1 MLLAISQYGKP
12 VLRVKCAPVDLA
24 DENLPSLC
32 ANMLET
38 MYAADGIGLAA
49 PQVGL
54 SLQLI
59 VIDIPVEE
67 GEEPDPV
74 IVNGEEKTV
83 KDIMPLCFVN
93 PNIEPY
99 GATCSFNEGCLSV
112 GRIRA
117 NVLRPERVRAA
128 LTLLDGSVMQLDC
141 GGLLA
146 RCLQHEVDHLN
157 GILFTDRVSSA
168 AKITLQKKLKR
179 LAAPN

>member
-1 MLLAISQYGKP
+1 MLLTIVQYGKP

-24 DENLPSLC
+24 DENLPALA

-38 MYAADGIGLAA
+38 MYAAEGIGLAA

-54 SLQLI
+54 SMQLV

-67 GEEPDPV
+67 DEEPEPI

-83 KDIMPLCFVN
+83 RDIMPLCFVN
-93 PNIEPY
+93 PKLEPF
-99 GATCSFNEGCLSV
+99 GKACSFNEGCLSV

-117 NVLRPERVRAA
+117 NVLRPEQVKAE
-128 LTLLDGSVMQLDC
+128 LTLLNGEVMQLEC

-168 AKITLQKKLKR
+168 ARITLQKRLKKLAD
-179 LAAPN
+179 LG

>member
-1 MLLAISQYGKP
+1 MLLTIVQYGKP

-24 DENLPSLC
+24 DENLPALVD
-32 ANMLET
+32 NMLET

-54 SLQLI
+54 SMQLI

-67 GEEPDPV
+67 GEEPEPV
-74 IVNGEEKTV
+74 LVDGRQKALR
-83 KDIMPLCFVN
+83 DIMPLCFAN
-93 PNIEPY
+93 PKIEPH
-99 GATCSFNEGCLSV
+99 GAPCSFNEGCLSV

-117 NVLRPERVRAA
+117 NVSRPERVKAE
-128 LTLLDGSVMQLDC
+128 LTLLDGRVMQLEC

-168 AKITLQKKLKR
+168 ARITLQKRLKKLAD
-179 LAAPN
+179 LG